1 MTIYG
6 YARVSTDGQTL
17 DVQIDQLQAA
27 GATKVF
33 REKQS
38 GAKTDRAELA
48 KLIRTMKEGD
58 ILLVTKLDRL
68 ARSLRD
74 IVNVLH
80 TITQEK
86 NAHFKVTTNPAMDT
100 TSIYGKA
107 LIGMLG
113 SFAELERDLIIQ
125 RTGEGRIKAKSNGVK
140 FGRKHKLT
148 PHQKTQA
155 LELRAEGKSQKEIG
169 QLLNVSHQTIGRLE
183 RSTIFKLIS
192 LD

>member
-1 MTIYG
+1 VDG
-6 YARVSTDGQTL
+6 KDRARVTNW
-17 DVQIDQLQAA
+17 
-27 GATKVF
+27 
-33 REKQS
+33 E
-38 GAKTDRAELA
+38 
-48 KLIRTMKEGD
+48 KEGD

-113 SFAELERDLIIQ
+113 SFAELERDLKASCTTDRSAAVGAPGGAGAPVGSLSRSPEPDVGGAIGPGMAG
-125 RTGEGRIKAKSNGVK
+125 GEGTAVGIVPGSIIHPPSACSTVRRSLAHRSGPQLV
-140 FGRKHKLT
+140 
-148 PHQKTQA
+148 A
-155 LELRAEGKSQKEIG
+155 LA
-169 QLLNVSHQTIGRLE
+169 
-183 RSTIFKLIS
+183 IFKVK
-192 LD
+192 

>member
-17 DVQIDQLQAA
+17 EVQIDQLTAA
-27 GATKVF
+27 GASKVF

-38 GAKTDRAELA
+38 GAKTDRAELS
-48 KLIRTMKEGD
+48 KLINTMDEGD

-113 SFAELERDLIIQ
+113 SFAELERDLIVQ
-125 RTGEGRIKAKSNGVK
+125 RTSEGRVRAKANGVK
-140 FGRKHKLT
+140 FGRKLILT
-148 PHQKTQA
+148 SHQRQQA
-155 LELRAEGKSQKEIG
+155 LELREQGKTQKEIG
-169 QLLNVSHQTIGRLE
+169 KLLNVSHQTIGRLE
-183 RSTIFKLIS
+183 R
-192 LD
+192 